1 MKKIIVV
8 LISMLFLMPSF
19 TMNAR
24 ADSLVAVTV
33 NPSLR
38 DSIASYSISFVT
50 TADLIGGKD
59 DIIIKFP
66 EGTTLPCSCPHNWHL
81 EYFLINN
88 YKPARVG
95 KMSDIPNAMYLE
107 IPGGIT
113 IKAGETVNV
122 EIKSQA
128 NICNPKTPG
137 VYSLTLWTTKQGKM
151 QSNEYEITSTQIQN
165 LEVTVTPN
173 TSNLIGAYN
182 ITFAT
187 GEKGNLYN
195 GQNIYIQFPSGT
207 AFPSVTHKNSIAVN
221 GQEIRDV
228 SIQENIM
235 TITLAY
241 SINKNRDTT
250 IKIDGGFGLKNP
262 PEKGIYTLRIWTD
275 SEPEPVETEFE
286 IKSQYIVFTQIA
298 TNPLSPDG
306 YNNYYKT
313 KPEITLTG
321 ETNTSETITTF
332 YKLDEG
338 TYSEYVDPFQ
348 IPEGIHTLY
357 YYSKTDTYVEE
368 EKSEE
373 FKVDT
378 TAPVINIELP
388 KDDPCYTGDESI
400 LIYGTLSE
408 AAQLSIMQGFVN
420 IKDDLTFAKE
430 VMLDLGEN
438 TINISAT
445 DLAGNKTY
453 QTITIILDT
462 TVPMLSVTSPS
473 EWTTIKTKEI
483 TVIGNV
489 SPYNTEVYINNKKVN
504 VSNNGEFA
512 YSFVPEI
519 KGSLIPIKVK
529 AIYPLSK
536 KSAEK
541 TITVIYDP
549 AKTIIITLQP
559 DNPYMTVNGVSVEID
574 PGRGTKPI
582 IIPAWSRTVVPIR
595 AIVEA
600 LGGTISWESADRK
613 ATINFKGTTIE
624 LWIKNPEAKVSGV
637 TKLIDESNHS
647 VMPIIINNRTMLPLR
662 FVAESLGCTVDWD
675 SNTRTIKINT
685 P

>member
-8 LISMLFLMPSF
+8 LISILFLMPAF

-24 ADSLVAVTV
+24 ADSLVTVTV

-38 DSIASYSISFVT
+38 DSIAGYSISFIT

-95 KMSDIPNAMYLE
+95 KMSDVPNAMYLE

-128 NICNPKTPG
+128 NIWNPKTPG

-207 AFPSVTHKNSIAVN
+207 VFPSIPHKNSIAVN

-262 PEKGIYTLRIWTD
+262 PEKGIYTLNVWTD
-275 SEPEPVETEFE
+275 SEPEPVETKFE

-332 YKLDEG
+332 YKLNEG
-338 TYSEYVDPFQ
+338 TYSKYVDPFQ

-378 TAPVINIELP
+378 TAPVINIEFP
-388 KDDPCYTGDESI
+388 KDAPYYTGDESI
-400 LIYGTLSE
+400 LIYGTLGE
-408 AAQLSIMQGFVN
+408 DAQLSIMQGFVN
-420 IKDDLTFAKE
+420 VKDDLTFAKE

-462 TVPMLSVTSPS
+462 TVPMLSVTSPG
-473 EWTTIKTKEI
+473 EWDTIKTKEI
-483 TVIGNV
+483 TVTGNV
-489 SPYNTEVYINNKKVN
+489 SPYNTEVYINNKKVS

-529 AIYPLSK
+529 AIYPLSR

-549 AKTIIITLQP
+549 ALFEVVFTVDSHTALVNNEQKKMDVAPFIDKSSNRTLVPVRFVTEFLGGEVSWDGEKREVTIQISGKEIKLQIGSSTA
-559 DNPYMTVNGVSVEID
+559 YVNGVAIKLD
-574 PGRGTKPI
+574 QPAI
-582 IIPAWSRTVVPIR
+582 IK
-595 AIVEA
+595 E
-600 LGGTISWESADRK
+600 
-613 ATINFKGTTIE
+613 
-624 LWIKNPEAKVSGV
+624 
-637 TKLIDESNHS
+637 
-647 VMPIIINNRTMLPLR
+647 NRTFVPLR
-662 FVAESLGCTVDWD
+662 FVAETFGLIVNWD
-675 SNTRTIKINT
+675 SNTRSIKINT